1 MEKTT
6 RLLYLISSLF
16 LSSLEPSIACSSVE
30 CCAFQYLT
38 IHKKLWEKKENRK
51 RTHDQK
57 RWTKE
62 EEVGDVSSA
71 KSNINFLE
79 GNPRVRERGLDR
91 ERDEKK
97 KEERGLAG
105 IYNSPMS
112 VWPVCTLSLVSKGE
126 RRDQKKKK
134 STDAF
139 IRKWM
144 RSVRYILKGKN
155 CRDQ

>member
-1 MEKTT
+1 MREKRKSKTDT
-6 RLLYLISSLF
+6 R
-16 LSSLEPSIACSSVE
+16 P
-30 CCAFQYLT
+30 
-38 IHKKLWEKKENRK
+38 KKV
-51 RTHDQK
+51 DQ
-57 RWTKE
+57 RGGGGGCL
-62 EEVGDVSSA
+62 VGQI
-71 KSNINFLE
+71 NINFLE

-91 ERDEKK
+91 EKDEKK

-139 IRKWM
+139 IRK
-144 RSVRYILKGKN
+144 
-155 CRDQ
+155 